1 MTKKSLIDF
10 LAAETAVSKRDITAV
25 LEALPKAIETAAV
38 AEGKVILPNIAS
50 FKLQKK
56 EARMGRN
63 PQTGA
68 ALEIKARQVIK
79 ISAVGDLKKAVESL
93 PA

>member
-1 MTKKSLIDF
+1 MIDF
-10 LAAETAVSKRDITAV
+10 LSAETNVSKKDVTAV
-25 LEALPKAIETAAV
+25 LDALPKAIQTAVV
-38 AEGKVILPNIAS
+38 ADGRVILADVAS

-68 ALEIKARQVIK
+68 ALEIKARQNIK
-79 ISAVGDLKKAVESL
+79 IAPVGSLKKAVEAL

>member
-10 LAAETAVSKRDITAV
+10 LSTEANVSKKDVTAV
-25 LEALPKAIETAAV
+25 LDALPKAIQTAVV
-38 AEGKVILPNIAS
+38 ADGRVILGDIAS
-50 FKLQKK
+50 FKLVHK

-68 ALEIKARQVIK
+68 ALEIKARQNIK
-79 ISAVGDLKKAVESL
+79 IAAIGELKKAVEAL

>member
-1 MTKKSLIDF
+1 MTKKSMIDF
-10 LAAETAVSKRDITAV
+10 LSAETNVSKKDVTAV
-25 LEALPKAIETAAV
+25 LDALPKAIQTAVV
-38 AEGKVILPNIAS
+38 AEGRVILADIAS
-50 FKLQKK
+50 FKLVHK

-68 ALEIKARQVIK
+68 ALEIKARQNIK
-79 ISAVGDLKKAVESL
+79 IAAIGDLKKAVEAL